1 MLRTIVVRS
10 ELVKGTFKKT
20 VRANIVRNLTVECT
34 KRRNNH
40 RSLLLREN
48 RGSLQWQGP
57 SVNFLRRYASDL
69 PAHTKV
75 LLPALSPTMELGT
88 IISWDK
94 KEGDRLNEGDLLAEI
109 ETDKATMGFE
119 TPEEG
124 YLAKILVPAGTKD
137 VPIGKLVCII
147 VEKEADIAAFKDF
160 KDDGSAAPKPAAAP
174 APSPA
179 APAAPSPPP
188 VAPSPPTVPPPAAA
202 SDRVYVSPMAKRL
215 AEQRNIRLQGKG
227 TGLFGSITSSDLE
240 GMAAAVRPAA
250 AGAAPPAAPANVPSG
265 APHVD
270 IPVSGMRATIA
281 KRLLQSK
288 QNVPHYY
295 LSIECNV
302 DKLLKLR
309 SRFNKQ
315 LEKEKVKLSVNDFIV
330 KAVAL
335 ACKKVPEAN
344 SAWMDSVI
352 RQYNSVD
359 VSVAVSTDRGLI
371 TPIVFG
377 ADGKGVIDISKIVKS
392 LAAKAREG
400 KLQPQEYQGGT
411 ISISNLGMFGVDD
424 FCAIINPPQSSIL
437 AIGTTVKRLVADE
450 SEKGFREAQFMTV
463 TLSCDHRVVDGAV
476 GAQWLK
482 WLRRFLEDPES
493 MVL

>member
-20 VRANIVRNLTVECT
+20 VRANIIRNLTVECT

-160 KDDGSAAPKPAAAP
+160 K
-174 APSPA
+174 
-179 APAAPSPPP
+179 
-188 VAPSPPTVPPPAAA
+188 
-202 SDRVYVSPMAKRL
+202 
-215 AEQRNIRLQGKG
+215 
-227 TGLFGSITSSDLE
+227 
-240 GMAAAVRPAA
+240 
-250 AGAAPPAAPANVPSG
+250 
-265 APHVD
+265 
-270 IPVSGMRATIA
+270 
-281 KRLLQSK
+281 
-288 QNVPHYY
+288 
-295 LSIECNV
+295 
-302 DKLLKLR
+302 
-309 SRFNKQ
+309 
-315 LEKEKVKLSVNDFIV
+315 VNPQ
-330 KAVAL
+330 
-335 ACKKVPEAN
+335 KK
-344 SAWMDSVI
+344 
-352 RQYNSVD
+352 
-359 VSVAVSTDRGLI
+359 
-371 TPIVFG
+371 
-377 ADGKGVIDISKIVKS
+377 IS
-392 LAAKAREG
+392 
-400 KLQPQEYQGGT
+400 Y
-411 ISISNLGMFGVDD
+411 
-424 FCAIINPPQSSIL
+424 II
-437 AIGTTVKRLVADE
+437 
-450 SEKGFREAQFMTV
+450 
-463 TLSCDHRVVDGAV
+463 
-476 GAQWLK
+476 
-482 WLRRFLEDPES
+482 FL
-493 MVL
+493 

>member
-10 ELVKGTFKKT
+10 ELVKGTVRKT
-20 VRANIVRNLTVECT
+20 LRANIIRNFTVECT

-48 RGSLQWQGP
+48 RASLQWQGP
-57 SVNFLRRYASDL
+57 SVTILRHYADY
-69 PAHTKV
+69 PPHTKV
-75 LLPALSPTMELGT
+75 TLPALSPTMELGT
-88 IISWDK
+88 IISWEK

-124 YLAKILVPAGTKD
+124 FLAKILVPAGSKD
-137 VPIGKLVCII
+137 VPIGKLVCVI
-147 VEKEADIAAFKDF
+147 VENEADVAAFKDF
-160 KDDGSAAPKPAAAP
+160 KDDGAAAPPPAAP
-174 APSPA
+174 APAAPTPAPPSVPTPPVPA
-179 APAAPSPPP
+179 APA
-188 VAPSPPTVPPPAAA
+188 VPPPTAAT
-202 SDRVYVSPMAKRL
+202 DRVYVSPMAKRL

-240 GMAAAVRPAA
+240 GMAADAPAA
-250 AGAAPPAAPANVPSG
+250 PSPKAPAPGPANVPSG
-265 APHVD
+265 APYVD
-270 IPVSGMRATIA
+270 IPVSGIRGTIA

-295 LSIECNV
+295 LSVECNV

-309 SRFNKQ
+309 SRFNKKF
-315 LEKEKVKLSVNDFIV
+315 EKDGIKLSVNDFII

-335 ACKKVPEAN
+335 ACKKVPEVN

-352 RQYNSVD
+352 RQYSSVD

-392 LAAKAREG
+392 LATKARDG
-400 KLQPQEYQGGT
+400 KLQPQEFQGGT
-411 ISISNLGMFGVDD
+411 VSISNLGMFGIDN
-424 FCAIINPPQSSIL
+424 FCAIINPPQSAIL
-437 AIGTTVKRLVADE
+437 AIGRTVKRLVADD
-450 SEKGFREAQFMTV
+450 SEKGFKEAQFLTV
-463 TLSCDHRVVDGAV
+463 TLSSDHRVVDGAV
-476 GAQWLK
+476 GAQWLQ
-482 WLRRFLEDPES
+482 WLRQFLEDPES
-493 MVL
+493 MIL